1 METEIIPLDFEIY
14 ASVNKENGC
23 RIITRLIDAAGN
35 DVTILPAGFDS
46 IPESQFEHDYDE
58 PSILMK
64 SCRKVCDFFSVI
76 YLVHKENSESR
87 ISYKT
92 IRIVYNNETI

>member
-46 IPESQFEHDYDE
+46 IPESQFELDNDE
-58 PSILMK
+58 PRFFTK

-76 YLVHKENSESR
+76 YLVHKEQYFGKFLPLN
-87 ISYKT
+87 IHF
-92 IRIVYNNETI
+92 